1 MVNNCRTAPAKLRGR
16 RLMVQPHLRESNDD
30 DNHHRQKENEKKE
43 KIIYLTVFIL
53 FNYCCITND
62 QNLAT

>member
-1 MVNNCRTAPAKLRGR
+1 
-16 RLMVQPHLRESNDD
+16 MVQPHLRESNDD